1 MRKIVAALLGTPI
14 VAGAL
19 LLLHHEDTATAAPGA
34 GGPAVIVE
42 LFSSEGCSSCPP
54 ADEYLRNLDRTQS
67 VNGVTVIALEEHVD
81 YWDYIGWKDPFSQ
94 ASFSARQ
101 QAYAAVLPDH
111 RVYTPE
117 LVIDGHAVIE
127 RGDQEQA
134 ARDMLASAQE
144 RKAKIHVDRTGDR
157 VVVDIADVPGGADD
171 DPAEV
176 WLAITERNLS
186 TRVERGENGGRTLAH
201 APVVRAL
208 QKLGL
213 AASGAFHG
221 AVPLEVSSSWKPEA
235 VRAVV
240 FVQRARSK
248 RIIGAEIR

>member
-1 MRKIVAALLGTPI
+1 MRKIVAAVLGSTV

-19 LLLHHEDTATAAPGA
+19 VLLHHENTATAAPGA
-34 GGPAVIVE
+34 GGPAVVVE

-54 ADEYLRNLDRTQS
+54 ADQYLRDLDRAQS
-67 VNGVTVIALEEHVD
+67 VKGVTVIALEEHVD
-81 YWDYIGWKDPFSQ
+81 YWDGLGWKDPFSQ
-94 ASFSARQ
+94 ATFSARQ
-101 QAYAAVLPDH
+101 HDYSAVLPDH

-127 RGDQEQA
+127 GGDEERA
-134 ARDMLASAQE
+134 ARDMLASSRE
-144 RKAKIHVDRTGDR
+144 RKARVQLDRSGAR
-157 VVVDIADVPGGADD
+157 VTINVTQVPSGAND

-176 WLAITERNLS
+176 WLAGTEANLS
-186 TRVERGENGGRTLAH
+186 TRVERGENAGRTLAH

-208 QKLGL
+208 RRLGVTT
-213 AASGAFHG
+213 SEGFHG
-221 AVPLEVSSSWKPEA
+221 EVPLEVSSSWNPDA